1 MKKKELLVYLCIA
14 IFGFL
19 GLYFTF
25 VTGDVNKYDRQ
36 TKAYRIDP
44 NSSYDNDNN
53 TIYNPTY
60 YFKVNGKNYQCKS
73 KYGSSFTPD
82 DDKNMVY
89 YDSSNPEKCTTEYEK
104 SNGKIAGIICLI
116 VTAIIVYFFFIKKTP
131 DGDANSS
138 QTQKIDIEKQR
149 QIEEKIKKVEKTFEE
164 ISIIY
169 KRIILGIIIVV
180 LSILILV
187 DTAIIKQT
195 ITSRSYIETTAV
207 YVDTKNESESEI
219 FDDCIY
225 SFKDKSGNQQ
235 EVIIGIS
242 KGDQPKDEIKLKYNG
257 NNPQDFYEE
266 GTTVN
271 KSGIIWYIVKI
282 VVVILL
288 IIVFFNKRLLSKINI
303 FVK

>member
-1 MKKKELLVYLCIA
+1 MKMKKKELLVYLCIA

-116 VTAIIVYFFFIKKTP
+116 VTAIIIYFFFIK
-131 DGDANSS
+131 
-138 QTQKIDIEKQR
+138 
-149 QIEEKIKKVEKTFEE
+149 
-164 ISIIY
+164 Y
-169 KRIILGIIIVV
+169 L
-180 LSILILV
+180 
-187 DTAIIKQT
+187 
-195 ITSRSYIETTAV
+195 
-207 YVDTKNESESEI
+207 
-219 FDDCIY
+219 
-225 SFKDKSGNQQ
+225 
-235 EVIIGIS
+235 
-242 KGDQPKDEIKLKYNG
+242 
-257 NNPQDFYEE
+257 
-266 GTTVN
+266 
-271 KSGIIWYIVKI
+271 
-282 VVVILL
+282 
-288 IIVFFNKRLLSKINI
+288 
-303 FVK
+303 